1 MTTTAERYRTY
12 EGLALFSMGFRPFFL
27 AAGVW
32 GALAVPL
39 WLAGF
44 FGWLPHITRDWHVH
58 EMLFGY
64 LSSVIAGFLLT
75 AIPNWT
81 GRLPVTG
88 APLVL
93 LFSLWCVGRLA
104 MLVAP
109 ESVAAAFLD
118 SLFLVALAGVVAREV
133 IAGKN
138 VRNLPVC
145 VMVGL
150 LATANVLTHLRFVD
164 TGLAALGERGALAAV
179 AMLLALIGGRI
190 TPSFTRNWLAKRQ
203 SPSLPTPSGRFDMVV
218 LAITALALLTWIGAP
233 DLAPTGAGLALAGLL
248 NAARLS
254 RWCGRLTFAEPLV
267 TILHIGYG
275 WLALALMLMG
285 GHVLAPDA
293 IASAA
298 GVHALTAGAFGV
310 MTLAVMTRA
319 TRGHTGQPLTADR
332 ATQALYALVNAGA
345 LVRVAAP
352 FFPNLYGPFLMVAAF
367 LWSGAF
373 VVFVAAYAPLL
384 LRRRQTAG

>member
-1 MTTTAERYRTY
+1 MAATAERYRDY
-12 EGLALFSMGFRPFFL
+12 EGIALFSMGFRPFFL
-27 AAGVW
+27 AAAIW
-32 GALAVPL
+32 AALAVPL
-39 WLAGF
+39 WMVGF
-44 FGWLPHITRDWHVH
+44 FGWLPEINRDWHVH

-81 GRLPVTG
+81 GRLPVMG
-88 APLVL
+88 ASLFL

-104 MLVAP
+104 MLATP
-109 ESVAAAFLD
+109 QSVLGALLD
-118 SLFLVALAGVVAREV
+118 SMFLIALAGVIAREV

-150 LATANVLTHLRFVD
+150 LALANVLTHLRAVD
-164 TGLAALGERGALAAV
+164 ANLATFGERGALAIV

-203 SPSLPTPSGRFDMVV
+203 STRLPALAGRFD
-218 LAITALALLTWIGAP
+218 AIALVITCLALIGWSTAP
-233 DLAPTGAGLALAGLL
+233 DLTLTGAALVLAGGV

-254 RWCGRLTFAEPLV
+254 RWCGRLTFGEPLLI
-267 TILHIGYG
+267 ILHVGYA
-275 WLALALMLMG
+275 WLALALILLG
-285 GHVLAPDA
+285 AHILAPDW
-293 IASAA
+293 IPSAA

-332 ATQALYALVNAGA
+332 ATQILYALVNAGA
-345 LVRVAAP
+345 LLRMAAP
-352 FFPNLYGPFLMVAAF
+352 FFPALYAPLLIAAVF

-373 VVFVAAYAPLL
+373 VVFVVRYAPLL
-384 LRRRQTAG
+384 LRPPRTA